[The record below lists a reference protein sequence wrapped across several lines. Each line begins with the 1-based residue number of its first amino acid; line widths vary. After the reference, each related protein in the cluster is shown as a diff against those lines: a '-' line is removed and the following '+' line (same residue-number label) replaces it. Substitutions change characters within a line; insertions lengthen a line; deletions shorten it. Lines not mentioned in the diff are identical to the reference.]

1 MSEPLVRIGGMNS
14 LTHPV
19 EDLRQRA
26 ARVVYE
32 AATSGVLQAVS
43 EAELASTLGDLAAAQ
58 RLIEAAM
65 IEAVGEVMRR
75 SESTVVA
82 DRMTSHLGCRN
93 VGELVERVTRVAGA
107 TASRLQKAAKAVRP
121 TVSDTTGELLDGE
134 LPELRDAMIDGVV
147 GTDGVLA
154 IATPLLATGGRVEPD
169 VRRDAT
175 RVIVAEARGEG
186 PDDAPPLSA
195 ELLRVQASAWAA
207 ALDQD
212 GAEPR
217 ERESARKRYLR
228 LGAETQYGFPVSGM
242 LTPAVGAALMQIH
255 NAQHSPRTVEFTPE
269 GAEGPDPVRDDR
281 TYGQKLHDSLAS
293 ALNVAAASGGLPTI
307 GGTAPTLVVSV
318 TEEDLTS
325 GRGHAHVQGC
335 EQPVSIAE
343 ALHVACSGVI
353 QRVVSGRDGRI
364 LRIGTEERVFNRHQ
378 RRAIA
383 LRDGGC
389 IIPGC
394 SVPAAWTEIHHVTEY
409 AKGGPTHTDNGVL
422 LCWYH
427 HRYLDM
433 IGWKIRM
440 NAGVPEVQAP
450 YWLDRSMRWR
460 VATTSPTRLR
470 TAVMRT

>member
-1 MSEPLVRIGGMNS
+1 MNS
-14 LTHPV
+14 LTDPLG
-19 EDLRQRA
+19 DLQEQA
-26 ARVVYE
+26 AQMVSE

-43 EAELASTLGDLAAAQ
+43 EPELASTLGDLAGVQ

-75 SESTVVA
+75 SESPVVA
-82 DRMTSHLGCRN
+82 DRMTSQLGCRN
-93 VGELVERVTRVAGA
+93 VGELVERVTRVSAA

-121 TVSDTTGELLDGE
+121 RVSDTTGELLDGE
-134 LPELRDAMIDGVV
+134 LPALRDAMIDGAV

-154 IATPLLATGGRVEPD
+154 IATPLLATGGRVAPD
-169 VRRDAT
+169 KRRHAAA
-175 RVIVAEARGEG
+175 VVVAEARGEG
-186 PDDAPPLSA
+186 PEGAPPLSA
-195 ELLRVQASAWAA
+195 DLLRVQASAWAA
-207 ALDQD
+207 AMDQD

-217 ERESARKRYLR
+217 EREAARKRCLR
-228 LGAETQYGFPVSGM
+228 LGAETPHGFPVSGI
-242 LTPAVGAALMQIH
+242 LLPEVAAALMQIH

-269 GAEGPDPVRDDR
+269 RADEPDPVRDDR
-281 TYGQKLHDSLAS
+281 THGQKLHDTLAS
-293 ALNVAAASGGLPTI
+293 VVHVAAASGLLPTI
-307 GGTAPTLVVSV
+307 GGAAPTLVVAV
-318 TEEDLTS
+318 TEDDLTS

-335 EQPVSIAE
+335 EQPVSIAA

-353 QRVVSGRDGRI
+353 QRITNRRDGRI
-364 LRIGTEERVFNRHQ
+364 IRIGTEERVFNRHQ

-394 SVPAAWTEIHHVTEY
+394 HVPAAWAEIHHVVEY
-409 AKGGPTHTDNGVL
+409 ANGGPTHTDNGVL

-427 HRYLDM
+427 HRFLDT

-440 NAGVPEVQAP
+440 NTGVPEVQAP

-470 TAVMRT
+470 AAVMQT